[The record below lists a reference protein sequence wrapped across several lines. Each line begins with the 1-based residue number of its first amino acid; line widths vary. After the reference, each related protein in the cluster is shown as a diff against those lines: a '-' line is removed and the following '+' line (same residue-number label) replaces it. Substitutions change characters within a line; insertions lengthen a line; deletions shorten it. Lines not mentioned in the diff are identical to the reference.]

1 MKHLFLDTNVII
13 DFLADRKP
21 FAESAS
27 QLFSLGTD
35 KKVKIYCSAI
45 SFNNIYY
52 LFRQSH
58 THAPAIQL
66 LKDLAG
72 MIEIVA
78 FGKNIVSQSL
88 QSGFRDFED
97 AIQYHSALSVPKL
110 DGIVTRNTRDFSKSK
125 LSVLTPTEALSLF
138 S

>member
-1 MKHLFLDTNVII
+1 MKNLFVDTNVII

-27 QLFSLGTD
+27 QLFNLVT
-35 KKVKIYCSAI
+35 KKKAKIYCSAI

-58 THAPAIQL
+58 KHGPAIQL
-66 LKDLAG
+66 LKDLSA
-72 MIEIVA
+72 ITEIVA
-78 FGKNIVSQSL
+78 IDGIIISRSL

-97 AIQYHSALSVPKL
+97 AIQYYSALNVSGL
-110 DGIVTRNTRDFSKSK
+110 DGIVTRNTKDFSKSK
-125 LSVLTPTEALSLF
+125 LPVLTPTEALSLF